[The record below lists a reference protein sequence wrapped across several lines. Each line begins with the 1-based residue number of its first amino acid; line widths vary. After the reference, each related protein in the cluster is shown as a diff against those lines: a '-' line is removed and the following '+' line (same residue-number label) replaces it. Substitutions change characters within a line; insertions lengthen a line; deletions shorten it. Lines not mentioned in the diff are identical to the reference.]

1 MLVRRMSS
9 RLSSPFG
16 RRSTEPHPA
25 QAAERATRAAA
36 RDAERAAEE
45 QFSIGAP
52 HTLANYVTPAL
63 VLHERV
69 RQPVLVS
76 ASYGHGDRASD
87 LFTLLGNG
95 GRRYLREMSVFM
107 SALQSNGFVLERA
120 HLVTFHSWWV
130 VTGRFMRYYLAV
142 ADKVWGGWLDAAVDR
157 EKTRPPSNS
166 DGNVGVGVAVI
177 GLRDA
182 LARLTATW
190 ASFATAPDAAAV
202 MPILWRDCHA
212 LSAAASVAFL
222 AVEATLPAEVAAAP
236 RGAKREA
243 EARAVAMARR
253 VFGDDVGLVIL
264 CHWLP
269 AAWAAR
275 LARKYLRDPADRQ
288 AWETTR
294 RDYEAHS
301 RHTLRFFE
309 ANQGRPTALGPADR
323 PLRDPARL
331 AIEPAPGGAPLA
343 IEAPP
348 QVTAV

>member
-76 ASYGHGDRASD
+76 APYGHGDRASD

-142 ADKVWGGWLDAAVDR
+142 ADK
-157 EKTRPPSNS
+157 
-166 DGNVGVGVAVI
+166 
-177 GLRDA
+177 
-182 LARLTATW
+182 
-190 ASFATAPDAAAV
+190 
-202 MPILWRDCHA
+202 
-212 LSAAASVAFL
+212 
-222 AVEATLPAEVAAAP
+222 
-236 RGAKREA
+236 
-243 EARAVAMARR
+243 
-253 VFGDDVGLVIL
+253 
-264 CHWLP
+264 
-269 AAWAAR
+269 
-275 LARKYLRDPADRQ
+275 

-331 AIEPAPGGAPLA
+331 AIEPAPGGATLA

-348 QVTAV
+348 PMMAV